1 MSENNPVVWQ
11 GRNGYET
18 HTGNVVNS
26 GDLFVPTDSELRA
39 FGDLMEEPP
48 EPEAQEDAD
57 SGDDDERKGD
67 TFEFTL
73 EDLSHEELKAKAKDV
88 GIADEVD
95 LRSRGP
101 ILEALREH
109 TND

>member
-18 HTGNVVNS
+18 HKGNVVNS

-57 SGDDDERKGD
+57 SDDD
-67 TFEFTL
+67 TPL
-73 EDLSHEELKAKAKDV
+73 EDLSHDDLKARAEEV